1 MDIERRTVA
10 QRDRALRDLKH
21 PFHFLRQTGM
31 RWRLTQA
38 DGSLIATDIAQ
49 ATISPGRLKG
59 ADGQYLLSPSNGTVV
74 AETWIKSPR
83 DQSVGAWIG
92 FTGISRDHGLVYSA
106 PLPDMGEWNR
116 FGAKA
121 ELNGEPIEPPRWKRP
136 GLKKGKAIADWTPA
150 WTLYEADE
158 EPFTDQEY
166 FMREP
171 TPIRLRRG
179 WNHVRLTI
187 PNPAEGGK
195 TRHRWTGT
203 FIPVEGATDHP
214 REVQGLEYA
223 SVPPV

>member
-1 MDIERRTVA
+1 MEASGVEEREGHRGLDA
-10 QRDRALRDLKH
+10 
-21 PFHFLRQTGM
+21 
-31 RWRLTQA
+31 
-38 DGSLIATDIAQ
+38 
-49 ATISPGRLKG
+49 
-59 ADGQYLLSPSNGTVV
+59 
-74 AETWIKSPR
+74 
-83 DQSVGAWIG
+83 
-92 FTGISRDHGLVYSA
+92 GI
-106 PLPDMGEWNR
+106 
-116 FGAKA
+116 
-121 ELNGEPIEPPRWKRP
+121 
-136 GLKKGKAIADWTPA
+136 
-150 WTLYEADE
+150 DE